1 MKRKGYKKIISFF
14 LILSVVSGIS
24 ACSEN
29 PDYKPSETT
38 ESSVEY
44 SGEKSEIIQDSSEDN
59 AAHSN
64 NEFSG
69 TEEYSSGNVDNDD
82 SSDFPE
88 EWQDDGIFSSKYQ
101 KAYELV
107 KNMSTEEKV
116 GQILLARCPAVDAL
130 SEAKEF
136 HLGGYILFGRDI
148 DGKTKNELTGDIRSY
163 VDSQNIPM
171 IVAVDEEG
179 GTVSRLSLN
188 NELTKSPFKSPRE
201 LFAEGGIPAI
211 IEDTKSKCKLMK
223 KLNINTNLA
232 PVCDISKMP
241 GDFMYDRS
249 LGQNPDITA
258 DYVSQYTKVSQ
269 ENGISV
275 TLKHFPGYGNNVDT
289 HTSAAIDKRTYE
301 TFLKNDFI
309 PFKAGIEAGAH
320 MVLVS
325 HNIVECMDKNNP
337 ASLSPE
343 VHEVLRK
350 ELGFTGIIVT
360 DDLEMDAIGKYV
372 TDVSPYTA
380 AVLAGN
386 DMLCVSDYITAYSDI
401 LRDISIGTIEID
413 MINHAAMRV
422 IAWKMTKNML

>member
-232 PVCDISKMP
+232 PVCDISKS
-241 GDFMYDRS
+241 G
-249 LGQNPDITA
+249 
-258 DYVSQYTKVSQ
+258 
-269 ENGISV
+269 
-275 TLKHFPGYGNNVDT
+275 
-289 HTSAAIDKRTYE
+289 KRY
-301 TFLKNDFI
+301 
-309 PFKAGIEAGAH
+309 
-320 MVLVS
+320 
-325 HNIVECMDKNNP
+325 
-337 ASLSPE
+337 
-343 VHEVLRK
+343 LRYAQAFSRIRK
-350 ELGFTGIIVT
+350 
-360 DDLEMDAIGKYV
+360 
-372 TDVSPYTA
+372 
-380 AVLAGN
+380 
-386 DMLCVSDYITAYSDI
+386 
-401 LRDISIGTIEID
+401 
-413 MINHAAMRV
+413 
-422 IAWKMTKNML
+422 